1 MYNLIYEVVTKDDKT
16 KTISLE
22 NINHINYN
30 EKVLSFL
37 DTITGQLIVYDFNN
51 PELPIKE
58 IKNIRIE
65 KVEKN

>member
-1 MYNLIYEVVTKDDKT
+1 MYNLIYEVVTKDDE
-16 KTISLE
+16 IQVYSLE

-37 DTITGQLIVYDFNN
+37 DTITGQLIVYDFSN

>member
-16 KTISLE
+16 KVISLE

-58 IKNIRIE
+58 IKNITITKIE
-65 KVEKN
+65 KN